1 MMIKPEVIERIRQET
16 DIVELIG
23 AYLPLKKVGRNY
35 RGLCPF
41 HSERSPSFYVSP
53 ERQSYHCFG
62 CGAGGTAISF
72 IMQYEKL
79 DFPDA
84 VRFLARR
91 LGIRVEEETKSGRNQ
106 LLYEAC
112 ERAARFFEQM
122 LVKSEQAQN
131 YLKKRGLSQETVKR
145 FRLGFAPGGNTL
157 RGTMGRLGLNEEA
170 LVAAGLLIKTENGL
184 VDYFRERIMFP
195 IFSLSGKVVGFGG
208 RVLET
213 GEPKYL
219 NSPDTRIFRKGEI
232 LYGIFQAKAYIREKL
247 PILVEGNFDLLSLVD
262 KGINNCIASLGTA
275 LTQEQAL
282 LLRRYNHRVVL
293 CYDGDEAGQKAC
305 RRSLVTLLGAGID
318 PQIVVL
324 PPGDDPDSY
333 VRKVGKDGFLD
344 RLSAGGDF
352 VQFITTSARMEKV
365 AEQRAVVRE
374 LSELVHFIPD
384 NVTRELYANR
394 IAQMFGISPNQILVS
409 GSSQSPEPRA
419 TNQELRTSR
428 DKSGLAEKLAAA
440 AVQDR
445 KLARIAREFS
455 LSEMVDDETIKKIAR
470 LAEELHHLDWYG
482 PALIMDSLDDEEA
495 RRRIA
500 RWLFAEQ
507 VLPSEQE
514 YRDHLCRFRA
524 RWLQRQIELAH
535 SKGDGNWAEVLSRE
549 KDRLLK
555 LKSNVYNN

>member
-1 MMIKPEVIERIRQET
+1 MIKPEVIERIRQET

-419 TNQELRTSR
+419 TNQELRTSP